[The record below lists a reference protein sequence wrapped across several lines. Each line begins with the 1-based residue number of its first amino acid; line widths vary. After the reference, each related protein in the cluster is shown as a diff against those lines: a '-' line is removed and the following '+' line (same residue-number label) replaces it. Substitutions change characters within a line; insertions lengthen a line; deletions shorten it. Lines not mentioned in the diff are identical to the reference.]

1 MNDQLV
7 IANGVTPWTLNP
19 HNMALKNNYWE
30 NLMATAFT
38 IFPRVTPVT
47 GDDREIIVKRG
58 FQSHAY
64 IMQEVDPTA
73 DSDLLKHAK
82 GMAIEFTW
90 KDCNEDELMLVASSI
105 YEGAQDP
112 VKIVVDIEKHTV
124 YVSRGVNFSTIVE
137 KTFNESRVI
146 RKAA

>member
-7 IANGVTPWTLNP
+7 IANGVTVWTLNP

-30 NLMATAFT
+30 NLLATAFT
-38 IFPRVTPVT
+38 VFPNVTRVI
-47 GDDREIIVKRG
+47 GDKEIIVKRG

-64 IMQEVDPTA
+64 IMQEVDPMA
-73 DSDLLKHAK
+73 NSDLLKHAK
-82 GMAIEFTW
+82 GMAVEFTW
-90 KDCNEDELMLVASSI
+90 KGCTEDELMLVASSI
-105 YEGAQDP
+105 FDGSSEA
-112 VKIVVDIEKHTV
+112 VKIVIDTEEMTV
-124 YVSRGVNFSTIVE
+124 YVSRGTAFSTIVE